1 MGESE
6 AAEAAFPHLSLWMAR
21 GRAAFGQRTA
31 GGWRLLARHHGR
43 VSPRRI
49 GLLGGECTGKTTLA
63 EDLARALPGFVAEE
77 YLRDFVRDFGR
88 LPRLAD
94 QEGIYLTQQMTVR
107 TVERAAEHSGT
118 PWVIADPLPLMTAV
132 YSVVYFDDDSL
143 MASGIEDA
151 SSYDVVMWCAPDL
164 AWVAEE
170 GIRDGD
176 DFRDR
181 ADEIIRV
188 YVAPHLALT
197 AIAGDREMR
206 LTTALAAIDS

>member
-1 MGESE
+1 VVGD
-6 AAEAAFPHLSLWMAR
+6 
-21 GRAAFGQRTA
+21 
-31 GGWRLLARHHGR
+31 HGP
-43 VSPRRI
+43 VDPKRI

-88 LPRLAD
+88 VPIAAD

-107 TVERAAEHSGT
+107 TVERAAAYSDT

-132 YSVVYFDDDSL
+132 YSVVYFDDHSL
-143 MASGIEDA
+143 MARGIEDA
-151 SSYDVVMWCAPDL
+151 SSYDVVLWCAPDL

-170 GIRDGD
+170 GMRDGD

-181 ADEIIRV
+181 ADEIIRE

-197 AIAGDREMR
+197 VIAGDRETR
-206 LTTALAAIDS
+206 LTAALAAIES